1 MPSRQRYELKQIRS
15 APERLLQRLRLGCDE
30 TGVFRIEG
38 SLKEMAAE
46 LGLTHE
52 ALYRALASL
61 SRDGRIERSADSL
74 RVMADRPEPPE
85 PLKP

>member
-1 MPSRQRYELKQIRS
+1 
-15 APERLLQRLRLGCDE
+15 
-30 TGVFRIEG
+30 
-38 SLKEMAAE
+38 MAAE